1 MANAVEAQVTDAV
14 AEANLATIGNGIP
27 LSSTQSFLASTS
39 AQGTVFASAVRQ
51 QRELAIAGLAATVK
65 GAAQILALSRR
76 QPERP
81 TPRQAQIGSL
91 EARLAELETQKA
103 GATPTPKTPSS
114 TWTPDQMVT

>member
-14 AEANLATIGNGIP
+14 AEANFATIGNGIP

-65 GAAQILALSRR
+65 GAAQILALSRP
-76 QPERP
+76 QPALDLAPAPMAVAAAPSPTTPEPPPGIWRP
-81 TPRQAQIGSL
+81 GLP
-91 EARLAELETQKA
+91 
-103 GATPTPKTPSS
+103 
-114 TWTPDQMVT
+114 VT

>member
-1 MANAVEAQVTDAV
+1 MANAVEAQVIDAV

-51 QRELAIAGLAATVK
+51 QREFAIAGLAATLK
-65 GAAQILALSRR
+65 GASQILALSRR

-81 TPRQAQIGSL
+81 TPNIHEHQF
-91 EARLAELETQKA
+91 AEPPA
-103 GATPTPKTPSS
+103 PPPPPPPPSG
-114 TWTPDQMVT
+114 WKPGDAVT